1 MNGLNFPYH
10 LLLPALIAFLLLGI
24 LFSKRKQLFESGKW
38 KWFWISLTIFFLL
51 YVFILAGAI
60 YSIIHNQ
67 LIVNSFDLNKDG
79 FLSGNE
85 ITFESKE
92 AVKNLTRDTA
102 INFSFFS
109 GLFFSGIFAVFVFII
124 GQTTKYIKSK
134 KLHNLEN

>member
-1 MNGLNFPYH
+1 M
-10 LLLPALIAFLLLGI
+10 
-24 LFSKRKQLFESGKW
+24 
-38 KWFWISLTIFFLL
+38 
-51 YVFILAGAI
+51 
-60 YSIIHNQ
+60 
-67 LIVNSFDLNKDG
+67 IVNSFDLNKDG